1 MFAARFGHA
10 GVLEYL
16 LSEAKVDPNA
26 INKDGKTAAD
36 LAELWG
42 AAEAVEVLSRLAPS
56 TKKATVAAPAY
67 PAGSDTSSN
76 IADWW
81 KKRTIHEIKPL
92 HFSGSVINRY
102 CRSPF

>member
-16 LSEAKVDPNA
+16 LSEAKVDPNVV
-26 INKDGKTAAD
+26 NKDGKTAAD

-56 TKKATVAAPAY
+56 AKKATAAAPAPAPV
-67 PAGSDTSSN
+67 PAGSGASPSSN

-92 HFSGSVINRY
+92 HFSGSIINR
-102 CRSPF
+102 